1 MDQLPD
7 WAAVVLPIFIAVVI
21 GFGLLEGSLRWWIR
35 GMERSYAAQ
44 ETNAAARPKR
54 QAGALNLHS
63 SSDDGFLD
71 KRHLASKS

>member
-35 GMERSYAAQ
+35 RMERSYAAKQ
-44 ETNAAARPKR
+44 ETDGAVRPKR
-54 QAGALNLHS
+54 
-63 SSDDGFLD
+63 
-71 KRHLASKS
+71 